1 MSGFDSSKIDEI
13 KQFVK
18 SRQEYGIN
26 KSYNRLKRSQRLDVE
41 WTLMCG
47 TVTGME
53 VTDTKNQIEPIL
65 VNG

>member
-41 WTLMCG
+41 
-47 TVTGME
+47 
-53 VTDTKNQIEPIL
+53 
-65 VNG
+65 

>member
-1 MSGFDSSKIDEI
+1 
-13 KQFVK
+13 VK